1 MHINYYKTYFK
12 VALSVLLLLSVSRFV
27 PHPPNFTS
35 LIALSFYIPAFFGLS
50 YIPVVV
56 FAFLITDIVIG
67 FHSSLLFTWGS
78 VIVIGLLT
86 IFFKKSFSFRIFGVL
101 TSAIIF
107 FLLSNFGVWLNGSY
121 GYSFDGLLYCYT
133 LAIPFFT
140 NTISSTLLFSLLIE
154 AVIKTF
160 TIFKT
165 NKA

>member
-1 MHINYYKTYFK
+1 MILNSYKNYFK
-12 VALSVLLLLSVSRFV
+12 VALCVLLLLSASRFI

-35 LIALSFYIPAFFGLS
+35 LIALSFYIPAFFGLR

-56 FAFLITDIVIG
+56 IAFFITDIVIG

-78 VIVIGLLT
+78 VIAIGSIT
-86 IFFKKSFSFRIFGVL
+86 NFFKKSFIFRIFGVT

-107 FLLSNFGVWLNGSY
+107 FVLSNFGVWLNGSY
-121 GYSFDGLLYCYT
+121 GYNLDGLIYCYI

-140 NTISSTLLFSLLIE
+140 NTLTSTILFSLLIE

-160 TIFKT
+160 TVFKT